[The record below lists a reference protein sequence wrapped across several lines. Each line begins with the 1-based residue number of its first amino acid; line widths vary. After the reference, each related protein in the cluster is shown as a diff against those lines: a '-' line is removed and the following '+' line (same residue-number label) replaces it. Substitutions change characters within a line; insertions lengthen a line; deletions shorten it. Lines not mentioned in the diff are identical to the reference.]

1 MLKKI
6 TIQLQGDSLIDDLII
21 YERILNYI
29 KKLEKVKLITKQIKR
44 EVWNELY
51 ETNLFWN

>member
-44 EVWNELY
+44 EV
-51 ETNLFWN
+51 